1 MLCKLEDLE
10 RKLQTEED
18 AVNDSMSEQE
28 KMIAEARIMAIREE
42 IENVKAQMRNLH
54 P

>member
-1 MLCKLEDLE
+1 LLCKLEDLE

-18 AVNDSMSEQE
+18 AVNDSMSEHE